1 LGWSLQTFPRVTSD
15 GIKPNNSHEIYAS
28 DRKVM
33 SLAKKWAFPEA
44 YQLHPKMDTV
54 RLKKWLQFADAQR
67 KKKAI
72 GLPQ

>member
-54 RLKKWLQFADAQR
+54 RLKKMVTVCR
-67 KKKAI
+67 CSKKKKK
-72 GLPQ
+72 L